1 MRGDSER
8 RRRWIGALGLASAI
22 LLLLAAET
30 ILKGWLSPVAVLAVY
45 LFCTMLTALAVVI
58 AVLDARAV
66 AKRTW
71 QEQRHLLDETL
82 REIQREKASAK
93 AAPPSRPSSP
103 T

>member
-1 MRGDSER
+1 
-8 RRRWIGALGLASAI
+8 
-22 LLLLAAET
+22 
-30 ILKGWLSPVAVLAVY
+30 
-45 LFCTMLTALAVVI
+45 MLTALAVVI